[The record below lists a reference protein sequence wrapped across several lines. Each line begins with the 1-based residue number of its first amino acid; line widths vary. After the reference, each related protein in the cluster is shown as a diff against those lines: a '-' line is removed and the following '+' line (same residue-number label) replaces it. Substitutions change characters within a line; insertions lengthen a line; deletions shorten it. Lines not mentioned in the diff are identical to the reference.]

1 VGYSANPFTRVKNLL
16 TGRGA
21 ETWEAEEG
29 WAMRAEFQLQFFLVG
44 GREWFYRRYC
54 VCVKAHFHDSKS
66 TFRIK
71 DLFYVV
77 ARTNALPHRP
87 DI

>member
-1 VGYSANPFTRVKNLL
+1 
-16 TGRGA
+16 
-21 ETWEAEEG
+21 
-29 WAMRAEFQLQFFLVG
+29 MHAEFLLQYFFLAENGFTVG
-44 GREWFYRRYC
+44 IVC

-77 ARTNALPHRP
+77 VDECSAPPSRHLQL
-87 DI
+87 